1 MNGALVTVVEK
12 MTTDVLKLKEL
23 DDALVDELVMTF
35 LLVFTVL
42 RLTAS

>member
-12 MTTDVLKLKEL
+12 TTTDVLKLKEL
-23 DDALVDELVMTF
+23 DDAYVDELVMTF